1 LQLHKLELHGFK
13 SFADKTEFQF
23 DPGITGLVGPNG
35 CGKSNVVDCIKWAL
49 GTQSAKTMRG
59 EEMLDVIFNGSST
72 RPASG
77 FAEVSMSFTNEDRRL
92 PIDYSEVTVT
102 RRLYRSGESEYLL
115 NRQTCRLR
123 DIRELFLDTGIG
135 VQSYSIIEQGK
146 IDILIQSSPKERR
159 AVFEEA
165 AGISKYKARR
175 KEAEGKL
182 DRVRADLLRIG
193 DILRELNREIR
204 SLRIQAGRAARWV
217 TLSRQWK
224 EKRLALARIQYDAL
238 IAQRAETLGRI
249 ADLDGL
255 QAQTQKR
262 IRSLSEEVVLHE
274 ARLSELAA
282 RSSVVESARAAAEA
296 RSKGLEER
304 QRSETHRLA
313 ELAEEG
319 RRLAQEEEHFK
330 TEIET
335 VTGRRAEN
343 AAQLRLVQEELTR
356 ATEDLAR
363 EEQLLAE
370 FSRGC
375 AELSTTI
382 EAKKAEALEVVHR
395 RAGYQNELTEVTSDR
410 RNLVGRRER
419 VVQRSSEIAV
429 ELARIAEQ
437 GAAVRS
443 ELDRAQAGIRTLDE
457 RREAAEAAFEAAT
470 RELAT
475 RETAIQALREELA
488 KKTSRRDLLMDL
500 ERHREGMGTA
510 VKEVL
515 ARVQAGATDG
525 WEGGVRGLLAD
536 FLEVPT
542 DAVAIV
548 EAALGERAQLVICGR
563 HEDALGVVSFAR
575 GLGKGR
581 VSAMAPDAAFL
592 TATSKGGRRASDL
605 IRCDASVAPIVELL
619 LGRYL
624 VVDTLDEALA
634 RLRACPSDGPWVTR
648 AGELVERE
656 GVISGGSQA
665 GSAGIIGRRTELRT
679 LTDEIAVIEKSLAEH
694 VVARNAAATAKA
706 TYDAELKRLRT
717 ALYETNVVALER
729 KNESDGLAKR
739 ETALRDEQEVNAL
752 DLADITKQIALLD
765 EREEGAKRVLAE
777 LSELLATIQ
786 AEIERSTQELVK
798 AEERRQGMQHRVTEL
813 KISRAKAAQGA
824 DHLAEAAERLAREE
838 GLARKRLGDLG
849 GRVEE
854 LAERRARSQAALE
867 EVAREIQTAREELG
881 ARERES
887 GEILVAKDAAAGLLK
902 DVRERSG
909 ALERELGARA
919 GLVQELRLDESRQT
933 ANLENLRQRVRDDL
947 GMDLEAPQEDSGADP
962 TSKLALPDA
971 AELAALAAEAEE
983 GAAPAGTDQ
992 PSAGE
997 QSPAAGEPTVPTVK
1011 PAEIEAPAAAPDPVA
1026 LQAEIDEM
1034 KRKLDA
1040 MGNVNMAALD
1050 ELKERMGRL
1059 EVLSRQEKD
1068 LQEAMKEL
1076 EELIR
1081 KLNRESRERFDAT
1094 LALVRENFNSLF
1106 RKLFGGGKADLVLE
1120 DGVDVLETGIE
1131 IVAKPPGK
1139 ELNSISLLSGGEKAL
1154 TTLAL
1159 VMSIFLL
1166 KPSPFCVLDE
1176 VDAPLDEKNI
1186 DRFLGMLQE
1195 FASET
1200 QFLVITHNKRTMA
1213 MTKILY
1219 GVTMQEP
1226 GVSRKISVKMVDE
1239 IDPLL
1244 ASAPGAQNGYAR

>member
-1 LQLHKLELHGFK
+1 MQLHKLELHGFK

-77 FAEVSMSFTNEDRRL
+77 FAEVSMTFTNEDRRL

-115 NRQTCRLR
+115 NRQGCRLK

-146 IDILIQSSPKERR
+146 IDLLIQSSAKERR

-182 DRVRADLLRIG
+182 DRVRQDLLRIG

-224 EKRLALARIQYDAL
+224 EKRLALARIQYNAL
-238 IAQRAETLGRI
+238 MAQRAETLGRI
-249 ADLDGL
+249 ADLERL
-255 QAQTQKR
+255 QAETQKR

-296 RSKGLEER
+296 RARGLEDRE
-304 QRSETHRLA
+304 RSETQRLA

-319 RRLAQEEEHFK
+319 RRLAHDEERAKE
-330 TEIET
+330 EIQA

-343 AAQLRLVQEELTR
+343 AEQLRQVQEELAR
-356 ATEDLAR
+356 VTEDLAR
-363 EEQLLAE
+363 EEQLLVE

-375 AELSTTI
+375 AELSTAI

-395 RAGYQNELTEVTSDR
+395 RAGYQNELTEVASDR
-410 RNLVGRRER
+410 RNLLGRRER
-419 VVQRSSEIAV
+419 VQQRSAEIAA

-437 GAAVRS
+437 GAAVRG

-457 RREAAEAAFEAAT
+457 RREAAEAAYEAAT

-515 ARVQAGATDG
+515 ARVQAGPTDG

-548 EAALGERAQLVICGR
+548 EAALGDRAELVICGR

-581 VSAMAPDAAFL
+581 VSAMAPDVALL
-592 TATSKGGRRASDL
+592 TATRHEGPRASDL
-605 IRCDASVAPIVELL
+605 IRCDASVAPVVEML
-619 LGRYL
+619 LGRFL
-624 VVDTLDEALA
+624 VVETLHEALE
-634 RLRACPSDGPWVTR
+634 RLRACPSEGPWVTR

-656 GVISGGSQA
+656 GMISGGSQA

-679 LTDEIAVIEKSLAEH
+679 LTDEIAVIEASLADH

-706 TYDAELKRLRT
+706 THDADLKRLRT
-717 ALYETNVVALER
+717 ALYETNVVVLER
-729 KNESDGLAKR
+729 KNEAEGLSKR

-752 DLADITKQIALLD
+752 DLSDIAKQIVLLD

-777 LSELLATIQ
+777 LAELHATIQ
-786 AEIERSTQELVK
+786 AEIERSTQELAK
-798 AEERRQGMQHRVTEL
+798 AEERRQGMQHRVTDL
-813 KISRAKAAQGA
+813 KIARAKAAEGM
-824 DHLAEAAERLAREE
+824 DHLADAAERLAREE
-838 GLARKRLGDLG
+838 GLARERLAGLG
-849 GRVEE
+849 RRGEE
-854 LAERRARSQAALE
+854 LAERRARAQAALE

-919 GLVQELRLDESRQT
+919 GHVQELRLDESRQT

-947 GMDLEAPQEDSGADP
+947 GLDLEAPVTIEGADP
-962 TSKLALPDA
+962 NA
-971 AELAALAAEAEE
+971 AEIAALAAEAEE
-983 GAAPAGTDQ
+983 GAAPASGEQ
-992 PSAGE
+992 PPVAGE
-997 QSPAAGEPTVPTVK
+997 QSPAAGEPTVASEK

-1026 LQAEIDEM
+1026 LQAEIDEL

-1040 MGNVNMAALD
+1040 MGNVNMAALT

-1213 MTKILY
+1213 MTRILY

-1239 IDPLL
+1239 VDPLL
-1244 ASAPGAQNGYAR
+1244 ASAPGSPNGYAR